1 MYMIPL
7 LILYQPD
14 FITDFIEILNKF
26 HKNIKVTYEVEH
38 NGKILFLD
46 VLLMRNNGK
55 LETITFCKEANNNI
69 YLHWRSFAPIT
80 WKKGTLRASVRQAN
94 CI

>member
-1 MYMIPL
+1 MIPL
-7 LILYQPD
+7 LILHQLD
-14 FITDFIEILNKF
+14 FITDFTEILNKF
-26 HKNIKVTYEVEH
+26 LKNIKVTYEIEH

-55 LETITFCKEANNNI
+55 LETTTFRKEANNNI
-69 YLHWRSFAPIT
+69 YLYWRSFAPST
-80 WKKGTLRASVRQAN
+80 WKKGTLRALAREAN